1 MRATVKTLVNLTIA
15 PIIAGMLLATLP
27 AFAEQVRVPVM
38 AQADNREARD
48 LPRTGQT
55 RETVEGRF
63 GSPEGTKGPTGEPP
77 IVQLF
82 YPDFVV
88 YFEGD
93 RVIHTVVKPNR

>member
-1 MRATVKTLVNLTIA
+1 MRATVKTLINLSIA
-15 PIIAGMLLATLP
+15 PIIAGTLLTAVP
-27 AFAEQVRVPVM
+27 VSAEQVRVPIM
-38 AQADNREARD
+38 SQGENQEARN

-55 RETVEGRF
+55 RESVEGRF

-93 RVIHTVVKPNR
+93 RVIHTVVKPKR

>member
-15 PIIAGMLLATLP
+15 PVIACTLLAILP
-27 AFAEQVRVPVM
+27 ASAEQVRVPVM
-38 AQADNREARD
+38 SQSDNRDARD

-55 RETVEGRF
+55 REAVEGRF

-77 IVQLF
+77 ILQLF

-88 YFEGD
+88 YFESD